1 MKKYAFSLL
10 LLVAFAAAIT
20 LSAPVMA
27 GGQCCPKGAQAVC
40 VPCPDN
46 AKATA
51 TGVNATAVKATTTA
65 ANATAVKATAV
76 KSNAAACNSAAQC
89 SSKVCVPCKPG
100 DTCNGQPCQ
109 PCSPEDC
116 IRSCDKSAVH
126 STTAL

>member
-1 MKKYAFSLL
+1 
-10 LLVAFAAAIT
+10 
-20 LSAPVMA
+20 
-27 GGQCCPKGAQAVC
+27 
-40 VPCPDN
+40 
-46 AKATA
+46 
-51 TGVNATAVKATTTA
+51 
-65 ANATAVKATAV
+65 VKATAV